1 MAMGGAFDDGVRKY
15 AKGGTFTNSIVSQ
28 PTLFRFAKGT
38 GMMGEAGP
46 EAIMPLKR
54 DSSGNLGVRGGGG
67 SVEVVVNNYTTAPAE
82 ARETTDSRGNRRIE
96 VVVGDMTAGEV
107 TRGGSSTSRAITNT
121 FGMKPQL
128 IRR

>member
-1 MAMGGAFDDGVRKY
+1 
-15 AKGGTFTNSIVSQ
+15 
-28 PTLFRFAKGT
+28 
-38 GMMGEAGP
+38 MGEAGP

-54 DSSGNLGVRGGGG
+54 DQQGNLGVRGGGG
-67 SVEVVVNNYTTAPAE
+67 SVEVVVNNYTTAQAE
-82 ARETTDSRGNRRIE
+82 TRETTDSRGNRRIE

-107 TRGGSSTSRAITNT
+107 TRGGSSTNRAITNT